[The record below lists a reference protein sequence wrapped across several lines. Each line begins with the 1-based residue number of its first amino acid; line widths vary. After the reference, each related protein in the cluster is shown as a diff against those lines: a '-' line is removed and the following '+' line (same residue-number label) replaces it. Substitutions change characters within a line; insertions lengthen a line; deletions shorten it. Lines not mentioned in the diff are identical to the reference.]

1 MEYGQVVVMILA
13 GGQGE
18 RLSILSRQRAK
29 PAVPFAGKYRII
41 DFALSNCVNSG
52 YYTLGV
58 LTQYRPHSLNEHIG
72 IGRPWDLDR
81 SAGGVRLLQPYL
93 GRARSD
99 WYRGTADAIYHNLF
113 FIEKRQYRDVLI
125 LSGDH
130 IYAMDYRPMVEFHR
144 ERRADVTVAVQPVPW
159 EQASRFGVMTTDDAG
174 RIVEFEEKP
183 LEPRSNLASMGIYVF
198 RKEALVRALR
208 DENADQSMIDFG
220 KDVIPYMIGDG
231 NTFAYSF
238 EGYWQDVGTIES
250 YWEANMDMVKEP
262 TPLNL
267 YDPDWRIHTRS
278 EERPP
283 AKLQAGARVENS
295 LVSHGCFIRGTV
307 ERSILSP
314 GVVVLEGAVV
324 RDSVV
329 MTDSQIGPGAVVD
342 RCIIDK
348 EVVIG
353 AGARLGVGDDDTP
366 NWTEPE
372 RLNTGITLVGR
383 NARVP
388 GGITAGRNV
397 LIAPNVA
404 ERHFTSAEIVSG
416 ESVDRQL
423 QTALLT

>member
-1 MEYGQVVVMILA
+1 MEQVVVMILA

-29 PAVPFAGKYRII
+29 PAVPFGGKYRII

-52 YYTLGV
+52 YYTVGV

-81 SAGGVRLLQPYL
+81 ATGGVRLLQPYL

-113 FIEKRQYRDVLI
+113 FIEPRQFTDVLI

-130 IYAMDYRPMVEFHR
+130 IYAMDYRPMVRFHR
-144 ERRADVTVAVQPVPW
+144 QTGADVTVAVQPVPW
-159 EQASRFGVMTTDDAG
+159 EEASRFGVMTTADDGLITA
-174 RIVEFEEKP
+174 FQEKP
-183 LEPRSNLASMGIYVF
+183 PEPRSNLASMGIYVF
-198 RKEALVRALR
+198 RKEALIGALR
-208 DENADQSMIDFG
+208 GDETDEPMADFG
-220 KDVIPYMIGDG
+220 KDVIPYLIARG
-231 NTFAYSF
+231 NAYAYSF
-238 EGYWQDVGTIES
+238 DGYWQDVGTIQS
-250 YWEANMDMVKEP
+250 YWEANMDLLLEP

-267 YDPDWRIHTRS
+267 YDEDWRIHTRS

-283 AKLQAGARVENS
+283 AKLLAGSTLNNS
-295 LVSHGCFIRGTV
+295 LVSHGCFIRGAV

-314 GVVVLEGAVV
+314 GVVVREGAVV
-324 RDSVV
+324 RDSVL
-329 MTDSQIGPGAVVD
+329 MTDTYIGEGTVVD
-342 RCIIDK
+342 RCILDK
-348 EVVIG
+348 EVFIGPGTQLG
-353 AGARLGVGDDDTP
+353 AGDADTP
-366 NWTEPE
+366 NWLEPE

-388 GGITAGRNV
+388 GEVTIGRNV

-404 ERHFTSAEIVSG
+404 ERHFAARDIPSG
-416 ESVDRQL
+416 DAVDL
-423 QTALLT
+423 QMPALSY